1 MDLMQFILLCVER
14 DMISNKFSLDIF
26 YTAFKEAQTNCGIET
41 GQTGDLE
48 DRFVLV
54 CNNFYLAM
62 TNLAKALYAHEENP
76 FEAMFTKML
85 VDQKQLNDNSCKFFF
100 LKCILW
106 VWSALSLKVSK
117 WGMVT
122 FSVCLYSVV
131 GGRSPK
137 MGGDTIHILSE
148 DSIKVYLVYMDQ
160 LKSLFTKFI
169 HQNWNEQRRV
179 SWEMIDGVGSAY
191 LINELFLFPF
201 E

>member
-1 MDLMQFILLCVER
+1 MVETLSANLHQQASHSLCFRATEEAIFQKMFSSKCEKDGTMDLMQFCLLCVER

-85 VDQKQLNDNSCKFFF
+85 VDQKQLNDNSCKY
-100 LKCILW
+100 
-106 VWSALSLKVSK
+106 SL
-117 WGMVT
+117 
-122 FSVCLYSVV
+122 
-131 GGRSPK
+131 
-137 MGGDTIHILSE
+137 
-148 DSIKVYLVYMDQ
+148 
-160 LKSLFTKFI
+160 
-169 HQNWNEQRRV
+169 
-179 SWEMIDGVGSAY
+179 
-191 LINELFLFPF
+191 
-201 E
+201 

>member
-1 MDLMQFILLCVER
+1 MFSSKCEKDGTMDLMQFILLCVER

-85 VDQKQLNDNSCKFFF
+85 VD
-100 LKCILW
+100 
-106 VWSALSLKVSK
+106 
-117 WGMVT
+117 
-122 FSVCLYSVV
+122 
-131 GGRSPK
+131 
-137 MGGDTIHILSE
+137 
-148 DSIKVYLVYMDQ
+148 
-160 LKSLFTKFI
+160 
-169 HQNWNEQRRV
+169 
-179 SWEMIDGVGSAY
+179 
-191 LINELFLFPF
+191 
-201 E
+201 